1 MAAVAALTVT
11 DKRSSAAAL
20 VVNDNAI
27 YTRTVVC
34 TTDAGSAGGPVNLT
48 GLIIPKNTMIM
59 SFSMKFSVAQGSC
72 TFLLTA
78 GAALNTTTA
87 YNHTNHAIPTAVVPR
102 VTTADTQVTYT
113 TASAVTVA
121 AEWEITFVLC
131 AIGQETPRSTAV
143 GN

>member
-1 MAAVAALTVT
+1 MAVGALTVT
-11 DKRSSAAAL
+11 DKRSSAAAF
-20 VVNDNAI
+20 NANHNAI
-27 YTRTVVC
+27 YTRTVIC

-48 GLIIPKNTMIM
+48 GLIIPKDTMIM
-59 SFSMKFSVAQGSC
+59 SFSMKFSVAQGAC

-87 YNHTNHAIPTAVVPR
+87 YNHLNHAIPTAVVPR

-131 AIGQETPRSTAV
+131 PMGQEVARSAPV